1 MSVIHQVWTTIE
13 EGLTALGDIIWDAAH
28 MIVAMGNAPKCIKS
42 AILLPVS
49 ADDFRGENAVI
60 WLGEYRTGLTG
71 KALHSRAVASQT
83 CSISIPWQAN
93 DWRKLYHTIYLFLPY
108 SGVVNIPASEVISAS
123 SILITCFVSQSGA
136 VTYEV
141 NAAHGTQGQSDY
153 AVSDIGVYYG
163 NCAGAFMIGES
174 QSSLLTSLSATSAAI
189 TGVAATVSAA
199 TTGSVLSAAA
209 TGANSITGVLS
220 SMQPCTSMVGG
231 GGGGAFASSYIP
243 SITTVFHDTT
253 VAPDSVSA
261 AIGTPAMA
269 VKTIGSLSGYVQ
281 TANASVNVA
290 ADAPI
295 RQRIN
300 QLLDGGIFYE

>member
-1 MSVIHQVWTTIE
+1 MSIVHNVWNSIE
-13 EGLTALGDIIWDAAH
+13 EGITALGDILWDAAH

-42 AILLPVS
+42 AVLLPVS
-49 ADDFRGENAVI
+49 ADDFRGENAII

-71 KALHSRAVASQT
+71 KALHSRAVASQS
-83 CSISIPWQAN
+83 CSITIPWQAN
-93 DWRKLYHTIYLFLPY
+93 DWRRLYHTVYLFLPY

-123 SILITCFVSQSGA
+123 SILVTCFVSQSGA

-189 TGVAATVSAA
+189 TGVAATVAA
-199 TTGSVLSAAA
+199 ASTGSVLSTAA
-209 TGANSITGVLS
+209 TGANTLTGVLS

-261 AIGTPAMA
+261 AIGTPTMS
-269 VKTIGSLSGYVQ
+269 VKTLGTLSGYIQ
-281 TANASVNVA
+281 CSGASVTA
-290 ADAPI
+290 AAETPTLEK
-295 RQRIN
+295 IN
-300 QLLDGGIFYE
+300 AYLNGGFYYE